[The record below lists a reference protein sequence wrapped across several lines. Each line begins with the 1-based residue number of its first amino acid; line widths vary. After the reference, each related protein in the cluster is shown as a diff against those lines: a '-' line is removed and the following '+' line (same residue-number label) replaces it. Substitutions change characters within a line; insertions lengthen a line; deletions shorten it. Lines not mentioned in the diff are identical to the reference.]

1 VELSG
6 SKLASEA
13 EEDFLQ
19 NNIFRMTLPPLE
31 VGGGRDYT
39 LSVFLTDPSGRR
51 TPKSAFIAF
60 YVWPDHSW
68 VRDVHSALG
77 HGLSI
82 AVAGQMATFTIL
94 SKSETVLS
102 KSRDLMSPTKKNEFT
117 GGERDGAGGDRYG
130 GGGQDA
136 PPRMLG
142 QAMNVGTEDTGG
154 GGGESYLVTLQG
166 PSIVV
171 GAVEFVGDG
180 RYKGSF
186 FVAEP
191 GRYKA

>member
-1 VELSG
+1 
-6 SKLASEA
+6 
-13 EEDFLQ
+13 
-19 NNIFRMTLPPLE
+19 
-31 VGGGRDYT
+31 
-39 LSVFLTDPSGRR
+39 
-51 TPKSAFIAF
+51 
-60 YVWPDHSW
+60 
-68 VRDVHSALG
+68 
-77 HGLSI
+77 
-82 AVAGQMATFTIL
+82 MATFTIL
-94 SKSETVLS
+94 SKS
-102 KSRDLMSPTKKNEFT
+102 RDLMSPSSSSSTTKEFA

-136 PPRMLG
+136 PPSMPG
-142 QAMNVGTEDTGG
+142 QAMNVGRGDLGERGG
-154 GGGESYLVTLQG
+154 TGGESYVVTLQG